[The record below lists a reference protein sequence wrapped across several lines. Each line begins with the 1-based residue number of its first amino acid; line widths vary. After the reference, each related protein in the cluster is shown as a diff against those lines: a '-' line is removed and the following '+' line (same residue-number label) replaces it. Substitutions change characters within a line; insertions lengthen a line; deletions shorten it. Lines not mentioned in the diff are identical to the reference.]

1 MEGAAR
7 LSNMNRKSIMGIVA
21 FLALLS
27 APINGQ
33 DVVQPDATSAAVEQQ
48 KTGSVSEEI
57 KLMGKLLKEVREV
70 LSTIQGAEGA
80 VDKVEAVRE
89 KFLHIDEWASEVHG
103 ELSPQDEELLTSLT
117 LEIGQELKR
126 LAEHDC
132 YGVEEV
138 GKMVDGMTFFFNLDA
153 LTSPPAMATDKQ
165 REQISK
171 RLTERMEQV
180 AAYIAEVATGG
191 LGLTRESAW
200 VMKGDTA
207 KVVSEEYAVL
217 GMLGFS
223 RPESQ
228 SLMKN
233 DGKVY
238 DVQHLTTKVE
248 GGKKVKIEMWF
259 DITAYWNNPNKFE
272 DDSNE

>member
-7 LSNMNRKSIMGIVA
+7 LSNMNRKNIMGIVA
-21 FLALLS
+21 FLALLF

-80 VDKVEAVRE
+80 VDKVEVVRE
-89 KFLHIDEWASEVHG
+89 KFLHIYEWASGVHG
-103 ELSPQDEELLTSLT
+103 GLSPQDEELLTSLT

-138 GKMVDGMTFFFNLDA
+138 KKMVDGMSSFFNLDA
-153 LTSPPAMATDKQ
+153 LTPPPATATDEQ

-171 RLTERMEQV
+171 RLTERMKRI
-180 AAYIAEVATGG
+180 ASYIAEVATGG

-200 VMKGDTA
+200 VMKGNTA

-228 SLMKN
+228 SF
-233 DGKVY
+233 D
-238 DVQHLTTKVE
+238 HE
-248 GGKKVKIEMWF
+248 GGRRKEGQ
-259 DITAYWNNPNKFE
+259 D
-272 DDSNE
+272 